1 MNENYIPEVI
11 NDFNVYKKGSRF
23 VGVSGEVSLPDMDAI
38 TATIEG
44 AGVLGQYETAIIGM
58 FGSMKMDIPFRML
71 EDDVF
76 SLMDPTE
83 LLDLTLR
90 GSQQY
95 TRRDTAELDYLGMR
109 VVVRGKMLSFK
120 GGKLKK
126 GEPMDPSVS
135 IELLYILIEIDGK
148 TKLEL
153 DKLNSKYIV
162 NGKDV
167 LAKVR
172 NQC

>member
-1 MNENYIPEVI
+1 MDKNKIPEVI
-11 NDFNVYKKGSRF
+11 NNFNVYKQGNQF
-23 VGVSGEVSLPDMDAI
+23 VGISGEVTLPDLESI

-58 FGSMKMDIPFRML
+58 FSSMKMEIPFRML

-76 SLMDPTE
+76 SVMDPTE

-90 GSQQY
+90 ASQQY
-95 TRRDTAELDYLGMR
+95 TARDTSALDYMGMR
-109 VVVRGKMLSFK
+109 VVVRGKNVSSKF
-120 GGKLKK
+120 GKLKK
-126 GEPMDPSVS
+126 GEQMDPSVTVE
-135 IELLYILIEIDGK
+135 ILYILIEIDGE

-167 LAKVR
+167 LQKVR

>member
-1 MNENYIPEVI
+1 MDKNKIPEVI
-11 NDFNVYKKGSRF
+11 NNYNVYKQGNQL
-23 VGVSGEVSLPDMDAI
+23 VGISGEVALPDMDAI
-38 TATIEG
+38 TATISG
-44 AGVLGQYETAIIGM
+44 AGVLGEYETAIIGM
-58 FGSMKMDIPFRML
+58 FSSMKMDIPFRML
-71 EDDVF
+71 EDDIF

-95 TRRDTAELDYLGMR
+95 TTRDTAALDYLSMR

-126 GEPMDPSVS
+126 GEQMDASVS
-135 IELLYILIEIDGK
+135 IELLYILIEIDGQ

-167 LAKVR
+167 LEKVR